1 VLRQTLQGLEPVAA
15 GQPVYWHELVRFVL
29 GWTLSRRPP
38 GEYDE
43 LIRAAK
49 ESQSN
54 VQFQQEVAAMSQQLA
69 KAREDEINDRWR
81 ERLQQ
86 AEQRIEQRLQR
97 AEQRIQQRLQWAE
110 QCVQRIEQRV
120 YIAALQA
127 ILHRL
132 LQKRFGPL
140 PEDLGRRI
148 EAADFALLEAALD
161 QVLDLTALE
170 QLQL

>member
-1 VLRQTLQGLEPVAA
+1 VAS

-49 ESQSN
+49 ESQSS
-54 VQFQQEVAAMSQQLA
+54 VQFQQEVATMSQQLA
-69 KAREDEINDRWR
+69 KAWEDEINDRWQAR
-81 ERLQQ
+81 LEQAERL
-86 AEQRIEQRLQR
+86 AEERTRR
-97 AEQRIQQRLQWAE
+97 ATYRETLCRQ
-110 QCVQRIEQRV
+110 
-120 YIAALQA
+120 
-127 ILHRL
+127 

-140 PEDLGRRI
+140 PLELAQRI
-148 EAADFALLEAALD
+148 EAADVARLEAALD
-161 QVLDLTALE
+161 QIPDLTALE